1 MNNFNSCCLRLSV
14 LCLFLVTALTPQI
27 AHADGIDAAIDKAVQ
42 PLTNALSSFIFYSVK
57 IGDADVPLI
66 VCWLILA
73 ACFFTIY
80 LGFINLR
87 GFKHAIDIV
96 RGKFTDPDHKGE
108 ISHFQAL
115 TAAVS
120 GTVGIGN
127 IGAVAVT
134 VSLGGPGAIFWVA
147 MAGFVG
153 MTTKFVECLSLI
165 HI

>member
-14 LCLFLVTALTPQI
+14 LCLLLITALTPQI

-96 RGKFTDPDHKGE
+96 RGKFTDPDH
-108 ISHFQAL
+108 SQ
-115 TAAVS
+115 
-120 GTVGIGN
+120 N
-127 IGAVAVT
+127 NN
-134 VSLGGPGAIFWVA
+134 GPPKRNAFKTFHSVI
-147 MAGFVG
+147 
-153 MTTKFVECLSLI
+153 
-165 HI
+165 